1 MNDVRQFS
9 NIVLSIGA
17 VAYVPIPIALLVG

>member
-1 MNDVRQFS
+1 MTDVRTFS

-17 VAYVPIPIALLVG
+17 VAYVLIPIALLVG

>member
-1 MNDVRQFS
+1 MTDIRTFS

-17 VAYVPIPIALLVG
+17 LAYIAVPIALLIG